1 MLRGGAASWWEGATA
16 LDGGAKF
23 ETPDHSSARRRS
35 EALER
40 TAKTELFGHLR
51 IRPHH
56 NPETEAPSN
65 RKRTDL
71 VAFNDG

>member
-1 MLRGGAASWWEGATA
+1 MLRGGAASWWDGSTA
-16 LDGGAKF
+16 LDGGAKY
-23 ETPDHSSARRRS
+23 ETPKQRGLTRSRS

-56 NPETEAPSN
+56 NPEAEAPS
-65 RKRTDL
+65 TT
-71 VAFNDG
+71 G